1 MATNVDTSVSDFD
14 IIEASYRFVAD
25 AGAFDDVIASWTTRI
40 DQVDDLQIA
49 KLDHPL
55 VVQHLASVTK
65 LFDQI
70 EPVRGDQ
77 FGSFVASTDAPAAVL
92 GRDGRVVAANAAAR
106 RCWGMRIDELAD
118 IGWIDPLSTES
129 FNSVRR
135 SAEHHSNHRHA
146 ILRTMDNAVTSRL
159 VECFVVG
166 PPGTRSGFVAV
177 RALDLGWSDQVAAT
191 LKDSFRLTDAELEI
205 CRLLLDTRDTAQ
217 IAQVRGTS
225 VHTVRTQLRTIFGKT
240 ETATQVDLIRM
251 IALLCTNFR
260 ASEIGTTGWVDPY
273 GHEEIFLGVGGRKI
287 AFSWTGDPEG
297 RPALLVHG
305 MATGYALMK
314 DGIDELHRQG
324 IKLYTITRPSFG
336 NSDPGALD
344 DPIRHAASAIISL
357 ARYLKIESWP
367 AIAHSAGFPPLVRA
381 ALEPAARISSILGV
395 AAYLPYHPLENFQS
409 FPPARKIAFRLARNS
424 QLMADLVG
432 RFCYRMA
439 VANKARFL
447 EEYMYSDC
455 APDREALRNPEC
467 ADLVASAGRFMIA
480 HQHRAVAG
488 DLRIMA
494 ADWSRDLNQCP
505 MPIRLLHGED
515 DPVNRIAEVRA
526 MAAKHSGISLQ
537 AFPDCG
543 ELLCCNHSPDIVIS
557 LANIAHGK

>member
-1 MATNVDTSVSDFD
+1 MVTNVDPSVSDLD
-14 IIEASYRFVAD
+14 IIEASYRLVAD

-40 DQVDDLQIA
+40 DQVDDHQIA
-49 KLDHPL
+49 NLEHPL
-55 VVQHLASVTK
+55 VVHHLASVTK
-65 LFDQI
+65 LFDQV
-70 EPVRGDQ
+70 EPIRDDQ
-77 FGSFVASTDAPAAVL
+77 FDRVVTSTVAPAAVL
-92 GRDGRVVAANAAAR
+92 GRDGKVVAANAAAR
-106 RCWGMRIDELAD
+106 KCWSMKIDEFAD
-118 IGWIDPLSTES
+118 VGWIDPLSIES

-146 ILRTMDNAVTSRL
+146 ILRTMANSITSRL

-166 PPGTRSGFVAV
+166 PPGSRSGFVAV
-177 RALDLGWSDQVAAT
+177 RALDLNWSDQVATT
-191 LKDSFRLTDAELEI
+191 LKDSFGLTDAELEI
-205 CRLLLDTRDTAQ
+205 CRLLLDTRETAQ

-225 VHTVRTQLRTIFGKT
+225 ILTVRTQLRTIFEKT

-260 ASEIGTTGWVDPY
+260 ASEIGRAGWVDPY
-273 GHEEIFLGVGGRKI
+273 GHEEIFRDADGRKI

-305 MATGYALMK
+305 MVTGYALMEE
-314 DGIDELHRQG
+314 GVDELHRQG

-336 NSDPGALD
+336 NSDPGGLD
-344 DPIRHAASAIISL
+344 DPIRHAASAIVSL
-357 ARYLKIESWP
+357 ARHLRIESWP
-367 AIAHSAGFPPLVRA
+367 AIGHGAGFPPLVRA
-381 ALEPAARISSILGV
+381 CLNPAARISSILGV
-395 AAYLPYHPLENFQS
+395 AAYLPYRRSENFQS

-439 VANKARFL
+439 VARKARFV